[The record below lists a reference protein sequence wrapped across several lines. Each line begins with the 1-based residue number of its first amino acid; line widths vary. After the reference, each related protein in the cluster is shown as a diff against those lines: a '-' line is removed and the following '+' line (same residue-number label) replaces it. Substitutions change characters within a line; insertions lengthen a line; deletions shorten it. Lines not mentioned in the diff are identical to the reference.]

1 MSRRT
6 FLKLKKGKPRKNQR
20 KKFDPVARYQA
31 LAAGWK
37 KSKFLSSQPFGAR
50 EGRKLQLA
58 TAFKSSARV
67 PRPRK
72 GAAGTKVFDDPMKR
86 RDDVVFK
93 LRVRRGMSVDQ
104 NAGKGLRGRY
114 GRVLFQTLCQ

>member
-6 FLKLKKGKPRKNQR
+6 FLKLKKGKNSKTNKK
-20 KKFDPVARYQA
+20 KKFDPVSRYQT

-58 TAFKSSARV
+58 TAFKYTSARNLI
-67 PRPRK
+67 RPK
-72 GAAGTKVFDDPMKR
+72 KNNIPKKTFDNPTKR
-86 RDDVVFK
+86 RDDITFK
-93 LRVRRGMSVDQ
+93 LRVI
-104 NAGKGLRGRY
+104 Y
-114 GRVLFQTLCQ
+114 